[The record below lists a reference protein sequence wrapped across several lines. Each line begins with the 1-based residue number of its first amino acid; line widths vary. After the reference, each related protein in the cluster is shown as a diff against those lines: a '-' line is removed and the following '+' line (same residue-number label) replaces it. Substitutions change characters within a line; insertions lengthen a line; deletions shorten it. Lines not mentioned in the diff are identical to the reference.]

1 MNFDEAVEQYLPKH
15 WADTYQQ
22 LIKEA
27 LIVSHGVD
35 HLLKRIYTSE
45 LKPYILKNQFDPNP
59 LTTNTKYG
67 KPVVLNLYLKD
78 GYPKQTLIDLLNFSG
93 YFIAREVEDKKNDYV
108 DLLIEPTKPSQLSE
122 KTLNKIPFFYH
133 ITPKTNISKI
143 KEKGLNPKISQTTYK
158 HPADR
163 VYLFYTEGNNQIIE
177 SWKRTLAKSKG
188 LETKDMIVLKIKKDT
203 ESKYYLDENASSIE
217 YNLLALFTFK
227 SIHPDDI
234 EILAL

>member
-93 YFIAREVEDKKNDYV
+93 YFIASN
-108 DLLIEPTKPSQLSE
+108 
-122 KTLNKIPFFYH
+122 
-133 ITPKTNISKI
+133 
-143 KEKGLNPKISQTTYK
+143 
-158 HPADR
+158 
-163 VYLFYTEGNNQIIE
+163 
-177 SWKRTLAKSKG
+177 
-188 LETKDMIVLKIKKDT
+188 
-203 ESKYYLDENASSIE
+203 
-217 YNLLALFTFK
+217 
-227 SIHPDDI
+227 
-234 EILAL
+234 